1 MARPK
6 NAAEDAP
13 LVNTVWALD
22 HAQTDAFNGKIG
34 HRHFWD

>member
-13 LVNTVWALD
+13 LVNTVGRLN

-34 HRHFWD
+34 HRHFRD